1 MAEFEFL
8 KDMGDIEEPILL
20 SEDWYTV
27 KVVDQPKV
35 EKNAAARDGKSYE
48 DGAGMNL
55 EIPVRVISDIP
66 EESGRSFRLYIPF
79 PVEEDLGHYDSRGQL
94 KYDAKMERIKNF
106 CESFSRCQME
116 GNKVS
121 IPIGAVGMIYIT
133 QGMDRNGRELTN
145 SFDLFS
151 GFKPAQT
158 EGAIEA
164 GLDGVQDDENIPF

>member
-79 PVEEDLGHYDSRGQL
+79 PVEEDLGHD
-94 KYDAKMERIKNF
+94 
-106 CESFSRCQME
+106 
-116 GNKVS
+116 
-121 IPIGAVGMIYIT
+121 
-133 QGMDRNGRELTN
+133 
-145 SFDLFS
+145 DLHY
-151 GFKPAQT
+151 PR
-158 EGAIEA
+158 
-164 GLDGVQDDENIPF
+164 DG